1 VAPPN
6 ESSRPAGTGGQAR
19 AAPAPDPLGAPD
31 PLESEL
37 SPAADRISVADWSRR
52 IPPVRARVPQVRIGQ
67 RWFSTLWL
75 LPIGAAG
82 LIIGIAVCQQLRTYP
97 AVQDF
102 IKTYPGTGNFQ
113 PPVMTGFPLWLRIL
127 HFLNLLFMLFIIRA
141 GLQIL
146 ADHPRLE
153 TDAGCEPG
161 REWLRLRGPVPPGR
175 MKQEPPERAWSAKD
189 DAVTLPGWLGL
200 PGIRHSIGL
209 ARWWHFSCDLLWIVT
224 GTAFYVLLFTT
235 GQWRR
240 LVPVS
245 WNVIPNAAS
254 TAIQYGSLNF
264 PANHGW
270 TQFNGLQILSYFLVV
285 FVAAPLAV
293 ITGLL
298 QAPAI
303 AGKLG
308 LGWGRLNRQVARS
321 VHFAVLVFF
330 AGFIVIHTTMVWI
343 TGLLLNLNHITTGM
357 NVASWTGWWIYVV
370 AMAVVA
376 AAWWAAT
383 PLTLR
388 YPRAVQKAGGFMVGW
403 FKRLLEWSDPRA
415 TYPERAISPFF
426 WPNGSLPTSQ
436 EYASWRDHGFCD
448 YSLRI
453 DGLVENPVSLSYDQL
468 KAMPKQ
474 EQITQH
480 YCIQGWSGVAKW
492 GGVPMRD
499 IVALVRPLPQARWVI
514 FYSLGPGP
522 QGYDTQL
529 EEGGRYYDAH
539 NIDHMQHQLTILAYE
554 MNGEP
559 LNVLHGAPLR
569 LRNELE
575 LGFKQVKWVGAI
587 EFTDSFKHLGAG
599 QGGFNEDHEFYGYR
613 MPI

>member
-1 VAPPN
+1 MNPSS
-6 ESSRPAGTGGQAR
+6 ESSRPDSGGEAAR
-19 AAPAPDPLGAPD
+19 EASAREPLHTPD

-37 SPAADRISVADWSRR
+37 SPAADRIIVAEWSRR
-52 IPPVRARVPQVRIGQ
+52 IPPVMAQMPQVRIGK
-67 RWFSTLWL
+67 RWFNTLWL

-82 LIIGIAVCQQLRTYP
+82 LILGIAVCQQMRTYT

-102 IKTYPGTGNFQ
+102 IKTYPGTGSFQ
-113 PPVMTGFPLWLRIL
+113 PAVTTGFPLWLRIL
-127 HFLNLLFMLFIIRA
+127 HVLNLIFMLFIIRT
-141 GLQIL
+141 GIQIL
-146 ADHPRLE
+146 ADHPRLG
-153 TDAGCEPG
+153 TDAGCQPG
-161 REWLRLRGPVPPGR
+161 REWLRLRGPVPPDR
-175 MKQEPPERAWSAKD
+175 MKQEPPEHAWSAKD
-189 DAVTLPGWLGL
+189 DAVTLPGWLGV

-209 ARWWHFSCDLLWIVT
+209 ARWWHFSCDLLWVIT
-224 GTAFYVLLFTT
+224 GVVFYVLLFTT
-235 GQWRR
+235 GQWQR
-240 LVPVS
+240 LVPVN
-245 WNVIPNAAS
+245 WNVIPNAVS

-264 PANHGW
+264 PPNHAW
-270 TQFNGLQILSYFLVV
+270 TQFNALQLLSYFLIV
-285 FVAAPLAV
+285 FVAAPLAL

-303 AGKLG
+303 AAKFG

-321 VHFAVLVFF
+321 VHFWVLIFFVVFIF
-330 AGFIVIHTTMVWI
+330 LHTITVYI

-357 NVASWTGWWIYVV
+357 NVASWTGWWIYVI
-370 AMAVVA
+370 AMAIVVA
-376 AAWWAAT
+376 VWWTAT

-388 YPRAVQKAGGFMVGW
+388 YPRAVQQTGRFIVGS
-403 FKRLLEWSDPRA
+403 FKGLLEWSDPHA

-426 WPNGSLPTSQ
+426 WPNGTLPTSQ
-436 EYASWRDHGFCD
+436 EYASFRDHDFRD
-448 YSLRI
+448 YTLRI
-453 DGLVENPVSLSYDQL
+453 DGLVENPVTLSYDQL

-514 FYSLGPGP
+514 FYSLGSGP
-522 QGYDTQL
+522 EGYDTKL

-539 NIDHMQHQLTILAYE
+539 NIDHMKHHLTILAYE

-575 LGFKQVKWVGAI
+575 LGFKQVKWIGAI
-587 EFTDSFKHLGAG
+587 EFVESFKHLGRG